1 MFKIFFANNLSPKK
15 YFEITNWQ
23 PPLKNKMAAQGDV
36 IGDHALQIT
45 L

>member
-1 MFKIFFANNLSPKK
+1 MFKKIFANNLSPKK

-36 IGDHALQIT
+36 IGDNAEEVT
-45 L
+45 